1 MTMSKFIETKNTNQ
15 CRSYVQKLLKKFIS
29 MQEVLLFFA
38 ELGLAGTNPEKEK
51 YKEDFS
57 EVSRMHCK

>member
-1 MTMSKFIETKNTNQ
+1 
-15 CRSYVQKLLKKFIS
+15 